1 MVPYSSW
8 LSAGDNSWQLT
19 AATLVGLMS
28 IPALAVLY
36 GGLVQK
42 KWAINTVLMVFCTF
56 CLTLIVWV
64 LWAFKMGF
72 GTPLVHTFLGDPRS
86 VLGHAAEEGQASIP
100 LLNGLMPNFRFPE
113 SSLMYFQFVFAAIT
127 PILFIGS
134 VIGRVSFKVWLI
146 FVPLWIT
153 FAYAVNAFLLW
164 GGGYW
169 AGKGALDFS
178 GGYVIHLAAGVSG
191 FVAAAV
197 VGPRLKRDR
206 ERAIPNNLL
215 FVAVGAGILWLGWN
229 GFNGGDP
236 YFAGAD
242 AAAAVVNT
250 NVATAVAMMTW
261 IVMDMAFSSEKKPT
275 FLGGVNGMICGLV
288 GITPAAG
295 YVNGFGAILIGLLDS
310 AIVWVAWY
318 YLPKYVWP
326 FNKVDDALGVVYTHG
341 IAGLFGGLMVGLFA
355 DPKMIEYIGLG
366 KNPSVSGAGLFY
378 GHPKQLAIQAGAAL
392 TIIIWDA
399 AVTFVILMVIKYV
412 FRMNLRLP
420 DDVLEIGDV
429 AVHGEEAY
437 PSDELVSVS
446 ATSIADEARS
456 VDGKVPEKAVTA
468 LEGRYLARRACAAC
482 GRSVTGS
489 ASGHPRREVP
499 GCVTRSD
506 ARLPG
511 AAAQPGGGHGQAR
524 QRDHRP
530 GHRPEGGAGHDA
542 PADHAG
548 ALESEDDSG
557 QRDEKSHADEQG
569 PPHNGCLFPAR
580 WAWPVKCL
588 HPGNGL
594 ASAAVHGTAVS
605 GRGRLP
611 PATRTRALR

>member
-1 MVPYSSW
+1 
-8 LSAGDNSWQLT
+8 
-19 AATLVGLMS
+19 
-28 IPALAVLY
+28 
-36 GGLVQK
+36 
-42 KWAINTVLMVFCTF
+42 
-56 CLTLIVWV
+56 
-64 LWAFKMGF
+64 
-72 GTPLVHTFLGDPRS
+72 
-86 VLGHAAEEGQASIP
+86 
-100 LLNGLMPNFRFPE
+100 
-113 SSLMYFQFVFAAIT
+113 VFAAIT

-134 VIGRVSFKVWLI
+134 VIGRISFKVWLI

-242 AAAAVVNT
+242 AGAAVLNT
-250 NVATAVAMMTW
+250 NLATAVAMMTW
-261 IVMDMAFSSEKKPT
+261 IFMDMAFSSEKKPT

-295 YVNGFGAILIGLLDS
+295 YVNGLGAILIGLIDS

-318 YLPKYVWP
+318 YLPKHVWP

-366 KNPSVSGAGLFY
+366 KTSSISGAGLFY

-399 AVTFVILMVIKYV
+399 AVTFLILMFIKYV
-412 FRMNLRLP
+412 LRMKLRFP
-420 DDVLEIGDV
+420 DSVLEIGDV

-437 PSDELVSVS
+437 PSDELVSMG
-446 ATSIADEARS
+446 ATSIADEKAS
-456 VDGKVPEKAVTA
+456 PDGKVPEKAVTA
-468 LEGRYLARRACAAC
+468 
-482 GRSVTGS
+482 SK
-489 ASGHPRREVP
+489 
-499 GCVTRSD
+499 
-506 ARLPG
+506 
-511 AAAQPGGGHGQAR
+511 
-524 QRDHRP
+524 
-530 GHRPEGGAGHDA
+530 
-542 PADHAG
+542 
-548 ALESEDDSG
+548 DD
-557 QRDEKSHADEQG
+557 
-569 PPHNGCLFPAR
+569 
-580 WAWPVKCL
+580 
-588 HPGNGL
+588 
-594 ASAAVHGTAVS
+594 T
-605 GRGRLP
+605 
-611 PATRTRALR
+611 

>member
-1 MVPYSSW
+1 VNPYASW
-8 LSAGDNSWQLT
+8 LNAGDNSWQMT

-42 KWAINTVLMVFCTF
+42 KWAMNTVLMVFVTF

-72 GTPLVHTFLGDPRS
+72 GTPLVSTFVGDPRT
-86 VLGHAAEEGQASIP
+86 VLGALGEQGQANIP
-100 LLNGLMPNFRFPE
+100 LLKGLMPAFRFPE
-113 SSLMYFQFVFAAIT
+113 SSLVYFQFVFAAIT

-134 VIGRVSFKVWLI
+134 VIGRISFKVWLI

-242 AAAAVVNT
+242 ASAAVINT
-250 NVATAVAMMTW
+250 NLATACAMMTW
-261 IVMDMAFSSEKKPT
+261 ILMDMLWSSEKKPT

-295 YVNGFGAILIGLLDS
+295 YVNGLGAIAIGVIDS
-310 AIVWVAWY
+310 AIVWVAWA
-318 YLPKYVWP
+318 YLPKHVWP

-355 DPKMIEYIGLG
+355 DPKMIEYLGLG
-366 KNPSVSGAGLFY
+366 KTSSVAGAGLFY

-392 TIIIWDA
+392 TVIIWDA
-399 AVTFVILMVIKYV
+399 FVTFAILMVIKHV

-420 DDVLEIGDV
+420 DADLEIGDV
-429 AVHGEEAY
+429 AVHGEEVY
-437 PSDELVSVS
+437 PSDELISVGAS
-446 ATSIADEARS
+446 SRADESQLA
-456 VDGKVPEKAVTA
+456 DGRVPEKKTVGA
-468 LEGRYLARRACAAC
+468 
-482 GRSVTGS
+482 TGK
-489 ASGHPRREVP
+489 
-499 GCVTRSD
+499 
-506 ARLPG
+506 
-511 AAAQPGGGHGQAR
+511 
-524 QRDHRP
+524 
-530 GHRPEGGAGHDA
+530 
-542 PADHAG
+542 
-548 ALESEDDSG
+548 DD
-557 QRDEKSHADEQG
+557 
-569 PPHNGCLFPAR
+569 
-580 WAWPVKCL
+580 
-588 HPGNGL
+588 
-594 ASAAVHGTAVS
+594 T
-605 GRGRLP
+605 
-611 PATRTRALR
+611 